1 MPPRLDEGFLR
12 AIRARVAEMPEQ
24 RFFVNGDG
32 EPFGE
37 VITNLWQTIEPE
49 PEPELTVNPYENYY
63 NDRAERRYV
72 DSRLWRMWEQQP
84 ANIFVDLAAEPVPT
98 EEENK
103 QELDR
108 QWNELMFGKAKA

>member
-37 VITNLWQTIEPE
+37 VITNLWQTVEPE
-49 PEPELTVNPYENYY
+49 PEPELTVNPY
-63 NDRAERRYV
+63 
-72 DSRLWRMWEQQP
+72 
-84 ANIFVDLAAEPVPT
+84 
-98 EEENK
+98 
-103 QELDR
+103 
-108 QWNELMFGKAKA
+108 